1 MAIKTGEIFNSLVF
15 GGVNSA
21 DYGIYITGE
30 GVFNAPKR
38 AVNMVAVPGRNG
50 SIAIDQGHWDNIEV
64 TYPAGTFG
72 MDEEEFR
79 TALSNFRNAIASQV
93 GYQRLTDT
101 YHPDEYRMAIYTDG
115 LEVEPTTYN
124 KAGEFEL
131 KFNCKPQRWLTA
143 GEVPVTIGEWG
154 ATKEASGEIV
164 TIESEGGEA
173 AKSLEVS
180 LEPIQS
186 GSGEPSPSNVRAISG
201 RTEVV
206 TRVAGK
212 NLLPS
217 HAVGTATANGLTTTH
232 YADGSL
238 KINGTA
244 TASTDVGVWSSGN
257 VAKGIQGSYKLN
269 GCTNGAASRYQL
281 IARVRN
287 TSASTNRYVPAPN
300 GDAAISTNATEVINN
315 VYINVKSG
323 IVMNNVMF
331 YPMLRLATETDD
343 NYEPYQGATYT
354 TALGRTVYG
363 GTLDVVSGVL
373 TVDRAIVT
381 LNTANMNNSE
391 TYAGWKSSGVKAL
404 VGAGVNQAYSD
415 VLLNVGTTYFINTN
429 GTNDLLMLPQNQYG
443 KTQSEW
449 IALGLDVQAIIEL
462 ATPQTYQLTPQ
473 QIELLV
479 GENHVWSDGAITMQY
494 GDDPNSLWNPTRYDA
509 GPIVSAEGYGVIR
522 FNGYEIDLEDMSFG
536 DIMLHNVYQSH
547 NATQKLTVP
556 FDRGF
561 YRAGDLIK
569 IYGLKIRSTVSPVSG
584 RSFSRVTMQYNADSP
599 STAPTLT
606 SGVSSDGSAYFQ
618 MAWNTVSFDVDSTS
632 TLEYITD
639 QSIDVFGESLTL
651 TDAGRKQT
659 ITKTDD
665 SIILDLTNFFTKGFS
680 QFFSG
685 HTYEISFERIVGHST
700 GTLIDGADFRIDCEL
715 GEAFM
720 IKNGVLSNLNGYV
733 DLGSDLPKLKSGNNP
748 VEADSTITK
757 LVITPNWWKL

>member
-1 MAIKTGEIFNSLVF
+1 MAVTGAIFNSLSF

-50 SIAIDQGHWDNIEV
+50 SIAIDQGHWENIEV

-72 MDEEEFR
+72 MDEQEFR

-143 GEVPVTIGEWG
+143 GEIPVTIGEWG

-180 LEPIQS
+180 LEPIQA
-186 GSGEPSPSNVRAISG
+186 GSGEPSPTNVRPISG

-206 TRVAGK
+206 TQRTGK
-212 NLLPS
+212 NLLTYTETHRTIS
-217 HAVGTATANGLTTTH
+217 GVSIDISADGVLHAYGTARERLWVAVGEFEAKGGKTYFYGNLPRGMGTTT
-232 YADGSL
+232 YFVTRYGSTGNTYEDSEYTFAD
-238 KINGTA
+238 
-244 TASTDVGVWSSGN
+244 D
-257 VAKGIQGSYKLN
+257 
-269 GCTNGAASRYQL
+269 
-281 IARVRN
+281 
-287 TSASTNRYVPAPN
+287 
-300 GDAAISTNATEVINN
+300 TNAV
-315 VYINVKSG
+315 SR
-323 IVMNNVMF
+323 F
-331 YPMLRLATETDD
+331 YVR
-343 NYEPYQGATYT
+343 QGVTLDVTFKLVVAEAENSTTYT
-354 TALGRTVYG
+354 TSLGRTVYG
-363 GTLDVVSGVL
+363 GTLNAVSGVL
-373 TVDRAIVT
+373 TVDRAIVDLGSLTYTYQHSTTRNDFYVTISDAIEPIAGGDTKAVCSCYERMPFSSMQNGGFCISDYDRNPVDKLLLFRNKQYTSADDFKASMSGQT
-381 LNTANMNNSE
+381 LIYTLE
-391 TYAGWKSSGVKAL
+391 
-404 VGAGVNQAYSD
+404 
-415 VLLNVGTTYFINTN
+415 
-429 GTNDLLMLPQNQYG
+429 
-443 KTQSEW
+443 
-449 IALGLDVQAIIEL
+449 
-462 ATPQTYQLTPQ
+462 TPQTYQLTPQ
-473 QIELLV
+473 HIELLL

-494 GDDPNSLWNPTRYDA
+494 GDDPNSLYNPTQYDA

-536 DIMLHNVYQSH
+536 DILLHNVYQSH
-547 NATQKLTVP
+547 NATQKLTIP

-561 YRAGDLIK
+561 YRAGNAIK

-584 RSFSRVTMQYNADSP
+584 RRFQRVTMDWNEDSP
-599 STAPTLT
+599 RTTPTLT
-606 SGVSSDGSAYFQ
+606 SGVGSDGSAYFQ
-618 MAWNTVSFDVDSTS
+618 MAWNTVSFDVDSTW

-639 QSIDVFGESLTL
+639 QTIDVYGESLTL

-659 ITKTDD
+659 IIKTDD

-680 QFFSG
+680 RFFSG

-700 GTLIDGADFRIDCEL
+700 ATLIDGADFRIDCEL